1 MDPQTVNLTLS
12 TSGVVPVSVSAYN
25 ANTLILSCDGDLSGG
40 TFEELTA
47 EIYQNANLGEG
58 PLATVTYAG
67 ALGAGPHLLT
77 FVPEQ
82 TNLLPSAPS
91 ILSRSFFIVVRGTG
105 TGGVKTVFAL
115 GRLTLYANPASDIGA
130 PPPAPS
136 LYAANVFRYIAAA
149 GSTTFSSV
157 GRDDTLSF
165 SVSAGANLSLNS
177 LAKSVDFTVLGG
189 SPWISGKQYAANT
202 LIGSSGKAY
211 ICTAAHTSSAS
222 TQPETGG
229 QWATVWSVI
238 VSGGTA
244 GDVFGPALS
253 QDNGIAVYSGTT
265 GKLLK
270 ASGATVTLTGA
281 VACDAISL
289 ALAPATALSAGV
301 FRYDS
306 GEQVPEV
313 GIGSVALKLGV
324 QRYVRAYN
332 DTASAM
338 TKGQAVYLSGAQGNR
353 VAVKLA
359 SAASEA
365 TSAGTLGLVAQ
376 SIAAGA
382 EGFVQVDGPM
392 YNLSTTGLTAGS
404 PLYVSSTSGV
414 LTPTPPAA
422 PAHGVR
428 IGYVER
434 VHASVGSIFIKVDNG
449 YKLGDLHD
457 VLDSITGQVGLLVK
471 NASTG
476 IWEALTSAA
485 ALTAIGLDTALS
497 NKADLVGGKLSTS
510 QLPDLA
516 LVQYLGAAANQ
527 AAMLALVGQR
537 GDWCTRTDDGKT
549 YIVTAEPSSTLDNW
563 TAMSYP
569 ASPVV
574 SVAGRT
580 GAVVLSSGDI
590 TGLGALAT
598 LGAVGSAQITDG
610 AVTNAE
616 LANMAAN
623 TVKGSI
629 AGGVP
634 ADLTKTQLTTLVAT
648 FTASLSGAVPAAT
661 GGNLTTEFLRKDG
674 SWATPPG
681 GTGTAAGTSA
691 ELQFR
696 NASTGA
702 FDAVANSTVTGSDIS
717 LRQNLE
723 LRSATATSSSITAP
737 ILQLTGSAWSGS
749 TADAVGLR
757 LRHSFTNSTNW
768 IYDIETQHAAA
779 AAGYT
784 SWTSLFRLQAG
795 NSSGN
800 ILTFPG
806 LLQGFRISA
815 SDVCTGGNGA
825 ARLDSTGVKL
835 ASTSVLSV
843 SSSTDITSAADLFLG
858 RRAAANLRLGAADA
872 ASPVAQTLS
881 VQSVVAGTASGAVG
895 ANLTVDGSQ
904 GTGTGAGGSIIF
916 RVAPPG
922 VSSTAQNLMVEAI
935 RIKGTDKSLSFWG
948 ANANGFFYAVGAS
961 GIAWRGDRFQLQGPG
976 GNDAGELV
984 IGSANSVTV
993 RAGGLNN
1000 MRLGA
1005 ADAAS
1010 PAAQT
1015 LSVQS
1020 CLAGTANL
1028 AASAA
1033 VLNIDGARGTGN
1045 GAGGDI
1051 VFRVAPP
1058 GTAGAITQ
1066 NNLFEALRIKQ
1077 ADSGIQTNSL
1087 TLNSGGSL
1095 ELLNTLSLNSSAWA
1109 PNALRVAPT
1118 FVLGWAA
1125 GTIYGTS
1132 GLAGIDAVIR
1142 KRAAANIA
1150 LGHVDAASPVAQTIS
1165 VQSATGTDASAA
1177 AAVLTLDGAQGTGIG
1192 AGGDVRVRLA
1202 PSSSTGASQNNLV
1215 EAIRFR
1221 ATDLATVCAG
1231 AVVASGPVVLP
1242 TYTVSTVPS
1251 VSLWT
1256 RGMIF
1261 VSDDIGGS
1269 TPAFSDGTNWRRVAD
1284 RAVVSLT

>member
-91 ILSRSFFIVVRGTG
+91 ILSRGFYLVVRGTG
-105 TGGVKTVFAL
+105 TGGIKTVFAL

-289 ALAPATALSAGV
+289 ALAPVTALSAGV

-392 YNLSTTGLTAGS
+392 YGLNTLGLTAGS
-404 PLYVSSTSGV
+404 LLYVSSTSGV
-414 LTPTPPAA
+414 LTPTSPAA

-428 IGYVER
+428 MGYVER
-434 VHASVGSIFIKVDNG
+434 VHASAGSIFIKVDNG
-449 YKLGDLHD
+449 YELGELHD

-476 IWEALTSAA
+476 VWEALSSAA
-485 ALTAIGLDTALS
+485 AFTAIGLDTALS

-549 YIVTAEPSSTLDNW
+549 YIVTAEPSSTLANW

-580 GAVVLSSGDI
+580 GAVTLSSGDI
-590 TGLGALAT
+590 SGLGALAT
-598 LGAVGSAQITDG
+598 LGAVGTAQITDG
-610 AVTNAE
+610 SVTNAE
-616 LANMAAN
+616 LANMAAA

-634 ADLTKTQLTTLVAT
+634 EDLNPTQLTALINT

-674 SWATPPG
+674 TWAAPPG
-681 GTGTAAGTSA
+681 GGTSTAAGTGA

-702 FDAVANSTVTGSDIS
+702 FAAVTNSSVSGGTITLGDAENYGATPVSLLALRNTTAATDPGVAQVTTGQQSSPAFQLEGQGWNYTGGVAASTPVRVRGYVQPQTPFGLNNATNVLFQLESQIGSGAWSRLVEFRQSPAQGFLANIGPTGGITLGGSNGNDGVFTGSVSAGVEILAIVTTAASAGTQRNSGIIRQEGQGWNGTASVPVEFRSYVRPTAGTTNPTYDYIVEARHNRGSWTQLMRIQTGETGNLFTTGSVAASFGS
-717 LRQNLE
+717 LYTSALDVAGIMRAGSSFAGTRIRSGDTYQWTS
-723 LRSATATSSSITAP
+723 SATDP
-737 ILQLTGSAWSGS
+737 N
-749 TADAVGLR
+749 V
-757 LRHSFTNSTNW
+757 
-768 IYDIETQHAAA
+768 
-779 AAGYT
+779 
-784 SWTSLFRLQAG
+784 
-795 NSSGN
+795 
-800 ILTFPG
+800 
-806 LLQGFRISA
+806 
-815 SDVCTGGNGA
+815 
-825 ARLDSTGVKL
+825 
-835 ASTSVLSV
+835 
-843 SSSTDITSAADLFLG
+843 AADLSIG

-872 ASPVAQTLS
+872 ASAVAQTIS
-881 VQSVVAGTASGAVG
+881 VQSVVAGTASGTVG
-895 ANLTVDGSQ
+895 ANLTFDGSQ

-916 RVAPPG
+916 RVAPAG
-922 VSSTAQNLMVEAI
+922 GASTAQNPLVEAI
-935 RIKGTDKSLSFWG
+935 RIKGNDKGLSFWG
-948 ANANGFFYAVGAS
+948 ASVNGFFYAVGTS

-976 GNDAGELV
+976 ANDAGELV
-984 IGSANSVTV
+984 IGSTNSVTV

-1000 MRLGA
+1000 MHLGA
-1005 ADAAS
+1005 A
-1010 PAAQT
+1010 
-1015 LSVQS
+1015 
-1020 CLAGTANL
+1020 
-1028 AASAA
+1028 
-1033 VLNIDGARGTGN
+1033 
-1045 GAGGDI
+1045 
-1051 VFRVAPP
+1051 
-1058 GTAGAITQ
+1058 
-1066 NNLFEALRIKQ
+1066 
-1077 ADSGIQTNSL
+1077 
-1087 TLNSGGSL
+1087 
-1095 ELLNTLSLNSSAWA
+1095 
-1109 PNALRVAPT
+1109 
-1118 FVLGWAA
+1118 
-1125 GTIYGTS
+1125 
-1132 GLAGIDAVIR
+1132 
-1142 KRAAANIA
+1142 
-1150 LGHVDAASPVAQTIS
+1150 DAASPVAQTIS
-1165 VQSATGTDASAA
+1165 VQSATGTNASAA
-1177 AAVLTLDGAQGTGIG
+1177 AAVLTLDGAQGTGTG

-1202 PSSSTGASQNNLV
+1202 PNGSTGASQNTLV
-1215 EAIRFR
+1215 EAVRFR

-1231 AVVASGPVVLP
+1231 PVVANGPVVLGS
-1242 TYTVSTVPS
+1242 YTVASVPS
-1251 VSLWT
+1251 VSLWVQ
-1256 RGMIF
+1256 GLIW
-1261 VSDDIGGS
+1261 VSDDVGGP

-1284 RAVVSLT
+1284 LAVISIA